1 METGTEPMAES
12 YAEDRRDRNR
22 LLGKIGR
29 SARPSELEKE
39 AMNHRHTAR
48 IAAAVA
54 TVALT
59 TSVAQAGGLPPID
72 AGSDIPNPAYVGLS
86 PQQGLPVYTDGTAT
100 GGGSTGFDWTLAGST
115 VGGALVLAGL
125 GSALVVR
132 RSRFAQA

>member
-1 METGTEPMAES
+1 
-12 YAEDRRDRNR
+12 
-22 LLGKIGR
+22 
-29 SARPSELEKE
+29 
-39 AMNHRHTAR
+39 MNHRQTAR

-86 PQQGLPVYTDGTAT
+86 PQQGMPVYTHGTAT

-132 RSRFAQA
+132 RSRLAQA

>member
-1 METGTEPMAES
+1 
-12 YAEDRRDRNR
+12 
-22 LLGKIGR
+22 
-29 SARPSELEKE
+29 
-39 AMNHRHTAR
+39 MNHRQTAR

-86 PQQGLPVYTDGTAT
+86 PQQGMPVYTHGTAT

-132 RSRFAQA
+132 RSSSPRRRDDAGGAPARTPARRRTCP